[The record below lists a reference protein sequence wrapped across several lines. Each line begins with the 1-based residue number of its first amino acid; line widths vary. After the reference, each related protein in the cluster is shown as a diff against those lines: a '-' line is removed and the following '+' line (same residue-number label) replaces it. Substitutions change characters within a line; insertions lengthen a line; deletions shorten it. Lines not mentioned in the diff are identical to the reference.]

1 MPRVKILAISDT
13 EVRELRDEYDPALFK
28 EVDLILSCGDLQP
41 EYLTLIREKINAP
54 LYYVLGNHDLRYQQS
69 PPVGCTDISFATT
82 REGGLKLLGLS
93 GSRWYNGG
101 TNQYH
106 ETEMRMFIWKLYFA
120 LWRQQGVDIVV
131 SHAPPRHV
139 HDGEDRCHRGFK
151 FFHNL
156 INRFQPAYFLHGHI
170 HAHFNNDQE
179 RMSRINNTRVIN
191 CCGFYVFESE
201 TF

>member
-1 MPRVKILAISDT
+1 MKILAISDT
-13 EVRELRDEYDPALFK
+13 EVRELRDEFNPSLFGD
-28 EVDLILSCGDLQP
+28 VDLILSCGDLQP
-41 EYLTLIREKINAP
+41 EYLTLVREKVNAP
-54 LYYVLGNHDLRYQQS
+54 LYYVLGNHDLRHQQN
-69 PPVGCTDISFATT
+69 PPVGCTDISFTT
-82 REGGLKLLGLS
+82 AREGGLKLLGLS

-120 LWRQQGVDIVV
+120 LWRQQGVDIVI

-139 HDGEDRCHRGFK
+139 HDAEDRCHKGFK

-170 HAHFNNDQE
+170 HAHFNNDRE

-191 CCGFYVFESE
+191 CCGWYVFESE
-201 TF
+201 IL

>member
-1 MPRVKILAISDT
+1 MKILAISDT
-13 EVRELRDEYDPALFK
+13 EVRELRDEFNPALFS

-41 EYLTLIREKINAP
+41 EYLTLVREKVNAP
-54 LYYVLGNHDLRYQQS
+54 LYYILGNHDVRYQQS
-69 PPVGCTDISFATT
+69 PPVGCTDISFAII

-101 TNQYH
+101 MNQYH

-120 LWRQQGVDIVV
+120 LWRKQGVDIVI

-139 HDGEDRCHRGFK
+139 HDAEDRCHRGFK

-170 HAHFNNDQE
+170 HAHFDKNQE
-179 RMSRINNTRVIN
+179 RVSLINNTRVIN
-191 CCGFYVFESE
+191 CCGSYVFESE